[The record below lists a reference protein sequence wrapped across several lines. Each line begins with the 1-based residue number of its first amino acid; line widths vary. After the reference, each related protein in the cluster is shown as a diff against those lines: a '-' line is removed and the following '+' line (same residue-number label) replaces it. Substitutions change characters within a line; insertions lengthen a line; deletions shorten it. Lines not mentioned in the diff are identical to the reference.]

1 MLSPCP
7 KKHIITQ
14 PRSNTQPLS
23 PQGIYRVSGV
33 KSRVEKLCQ
42 AFENGAHLVD
52 LSDQHPN
59 VIANVLKLYLR
70 QLPEPLLTF
79 RLYPEFIR

>member
-1 MLSPCP
+1 MYYVNIVKVNELFSSSV
-7 KKHIITQ
+7 HDD
-14 PRSNTQPLS
+14 SF
-23 PQGIYRVSGV
+23 QGIYRVSGL

-42 AFENGAHLVD
+42 AFENGAQLVD
-52 LSDQHPN
+52 LTDQHPN

-79 RLYPEFIR
+79 RLYSEFIK